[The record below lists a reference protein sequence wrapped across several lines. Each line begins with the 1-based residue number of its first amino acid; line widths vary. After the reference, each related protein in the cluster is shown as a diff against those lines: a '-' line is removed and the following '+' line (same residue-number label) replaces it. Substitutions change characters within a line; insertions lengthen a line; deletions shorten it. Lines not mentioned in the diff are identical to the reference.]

1 MPTEFMK
8 RPYTP
13 SETEYLRSR
22 FPFVS
27 MRVIAHDIGRSYASV
42 NQKAQ
47 HMGLKRTAKQKSAIY
62 RGWSR
67 QPKRDAAAP

>member
-1 MPTEFMK
+1 MK

-13 SETEYLRSR
+13 SETQILRDR
-22 FPFVS
+22 FPHT
-27 MRVIAHDIGRSYASV
+27 RARLIAAELGRSYASV
-42 NQKAQ
+42 IQKAQ

-67 QPKRDAAAP
+67 QPKRSGAEA